1 MKNELELSIQESK
14 QLHNPATALEIHV
27 VDKNDIFYPKGR
39 SLARSVYKHKW
50 KTENLLDSND
60 YGIVIVSEGRVI
72 ANMNIQMGGTQ
83 PLKSEKFFS
92 KKHWDHYFDITR
104 EQTVEISG
112 LSIDQSVDSELRY
125 PLIMLLSL
133 TAYNLT
139 RSLGIKVW
147 TTVQLK
153 VLNRILTKRLHL
165 PFFTNEF
172 ITDIQ
177 GQVPN
182 DNYWN
187 GMDMPKLY
195 YLDLTN
201 TNTTETFNSFFSYLN
216 LLGIQ
221 TTFLPRYTKKGFS
234 SFSSFRQTWS

>member
-1 MKNELELSIQESK
+1 MKNELEISRQES
-14 QLHNPATALEIHV
+14 QHPNNPAAALEIHV
-27 VDKNDIFYPKGR
+27 VDKNDIFYPRGR
-39 SLARSVYKHKW
+39 LLARSVYKHKW
-50 KTENLLDSND
+50 KTENLVDSND
-60 YGIVIVSEGRVI
+60 YGIVIISEGRVI
-72 ANMNIQMGGTQ
+72 ANMNIQMGSSR

-92 KKHWDHYFDITR
+92 QKHWKHYFDVPR
-104 EQTVEISG
+104 EEMVEISG
-112 LSIDQSVDSELRY
+112 LSIDQNVDSDLRY

-139 RSLGIKVW
+139 RSLGVKVW

-172 ITDIQ
+172 VRDIQ

-187 GMDMPKLY
+187 GVDMPKLY
-195 YLDLTN
+195 YLDLASPATIDI
-201 TNTTETFNSFFSYLN
+201 FNSFFSYLN
-216 LLGIQ
+216 LLGIK
-221 TTFLPRYTKKGFS
+221 TSFLPRYTKTS
-234 SFSSFRQTWS
+234 YPSFSSFRQTWS